1 MATNNEIG
9 KAIYSILSNDATVS
23 AMVSTRIFP
32 IVAAQDTAF
41 PFVVY
46 TITNQEPSMTKD
58 GVSPLDTIS
67 VQIDCYALEY
77 DANVTLS
84 NAVRSALDFYTG
96 TVQSQAIQRIRFQ
109 GQNDGEY
116 DEDLGVFWQ
125 SLDFDIRLKR
135 ER

>member
-1 MATNNEIG
+1 
-9 KAIYSILSNDATVS
+9 
-23 AMVSTRIFP
+23 
-32 IVAAQDTAF
+32 
-41 PFVVY
+41 
-46 TITNQEPSMTKD
+46 MTKD

-96 TVQSQAIQRIRFQ
+96 TVESQAIQRIRFQ